1 VAGFAA
7 IHSEAA
13 GVEFLRAGGDVRA
26 GHETVNPP
34 A

>member
-1 VAGFAA
+1 MAGLAAVEADGACVVFAV
-7 IHSEAA
+7 
-13 GVEFLRAGGDVRA
+13 GRGVRA